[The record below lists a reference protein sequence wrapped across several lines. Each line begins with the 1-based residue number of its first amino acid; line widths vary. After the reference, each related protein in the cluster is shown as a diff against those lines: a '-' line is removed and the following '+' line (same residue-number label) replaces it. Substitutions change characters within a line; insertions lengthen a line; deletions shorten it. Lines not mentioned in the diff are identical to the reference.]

1 MKLSN
6 CMWTADDSAIITSS
20 WLKRVEKKKTTFD
33 VDIKCW
39 NADTG
44 VIEYILNTGE
54 KQAITGPVTCYHC
67 FHNRYPILLFI
78 LNILIF

>member
-1 MKLSN
+1 
-6 CMWTADDSAIITSS
+6 MWTADDSRVITSS

-44 VIEYILNTGE
+44 VIEFILNTGE
-54 KQAITGPVTCYHC
+54 NQAITGPVYDWSRFYH
-67 FHNRYPILLFI
+67 RSPILLFI
-78 LNILIF
+78 LSIRIF